1 MSKIRIFF
9 LISEMA
15 NKYLARCL
23 FLDGANQ
30 RLFSKMAWSICTY
43 ELDSELV
50 SGIGTGCSC
59 TGGLCTVEAVNTL
72 DSAN

>member
-1 MSKIRIFF
+1 MFKLMDKKRIAI
-9 LISEMA
+9 LH
-15 NKYLARCL
+15 KL
-23 FLDGANQ
+23 FMLNWPYG
-30 RLFSKMAWSICTY
+30 MVWSICTY